1 MADANK
7 TLVTRADFTS
17 NVNAA
22 AGRAQL
28 LFDGQA
34 SDAASF
40 TGVRDITGLITP
52 GRIASGRLLMM
63 REGSDVD
70 WIFDKIVLPPEAAG
84 LSWQLFSRTD
94 LAPFRPFY
102 TTTHDYRINTG
113 GNIVRL
119 SVNDSVAVFVQ
130 FAVAGLPISTV
141 LQSKTRA
148 GWPAALPGVA
158 DGQPVVIVP

>member
-34 SDAASF
+34 SDVASF

-52 GRIASGRLLMM
+52 GRIASGRLLML
-63 REGSDVD
+63 RDGSDVD
-70 WIFDKIVLPPEAAG
+70 WIFANVVLPPEAEG
-84 LSWQLFSRTD
+84 QSWQLFSRPE

-102 TTTHDYRINTG
+102 TTTHTYRTNLGDVVRLAVNSSVALFVQYAKSGTAINT
-113 GNIVRL
+113 VL
-119 SVNDSVAVFVQ
+119 SSR
-130 FAVAGLPISTV
+130 
-141 LQSKTRA
+141 TRA
-148 GWPAALPGVA
+148 GWPATLPGVA
-158 DGQPVVIVP
+158 DGQPVVVVP